1 MQTIDLLGTGIAEEE
16 GGAGGTLTEV
26 CLVAEAMG
34 RGMAP
39 VPFVS
44 TALAAQVIA
53 RFGNETQRSRWLPRI
68 IRGEA
73 KATVAELTGT
83 LTDGILSGTAAIA
96 LAGGIAEF
104 AERKSVL

>member
-1 MQTIDLLGTGIAEEE
+1 
-16 GGAGGTLTEV
+16 
-26 CLVAEAMG
+26 MG

-68 IRGEA
+68 IRREA

-83 LTDGILSGTAAIA
+83 MTDVILSGTAAIA
-96 LAGGIAEF
+96 LDGRIAAFDPLVSPSLLAIIEIDPPPLDRQQLR
-104 AERKSVL
+104 EI